1 MQMKKSILFIL
12 GLICA
17 FSSIYAQVTNNTSN
31 VITGKVLSSTH
42 GEPLPAATIKVKN
55 TNSGTTTDAQGRF
68 SIGDVNKNTV
78 LVISSI
84 GYTPQEITIGS
95 KTKLTIR
102 LKPSLNTLDETVIM
116 GYGTTTKRLNTG
128 NISTI
133 TAKEISEQPV
143 TNVLAALSGRA
154 PGVYVQTQNGLPGGG
169 ISIQIRGLNS
179 IGAGT
184 DPLYIIDGVPYPSTP
199 LNINNNGVSGANGY
213 TSPLNSINPDDIQ
226 SIEILKDADATAI
239 YGSKGS
245 NGVVLITTKKGK
257 PGKTRVNINVSEGFS
272 YLNQQG
278 RYLNL
283 EQYLQLR
290 REAFKNDG
298 IAPTAVTAP
307 DLLAWDTTRATDWQK
322 YLLGNTDPITNVQA
336 SLSGGDAQTSF
347 LLSGNF
353 RKEGSIY
360 GGNFN
365 YMRAGA
371 HFNME
376 HSSSDKK
383 VHTAFTVSYTAD
395 DNNLPKENLL
405 SSLSLSPNFPLFNQA
420 GDLNWN
426 GGHNPLGIL
435 KQLNNA
441 RTDNL
446 VSHLT
451 LRYGIL
457 RGLDIK
463 VSLGYNKLTMAQ
475 TTVTPK
481 DAQGPS
487 AYAENSAYFGD
498 MSVES
503 SIIEPQ
509 INYVKEVSKGDLTL
523 LLGGT
528 WQNTVNQSSYIKG
541 TNYSNEKLMG
551 TLSGAGSIGSPI
563 NHYSD
568 YKYLSVFTRINYN
581 WENKYI
587 INGSFRRDG
596 SSRFGPGNRYGNF
609 GAIGAAWLF
618 SKESFIKNHLAFISY
633 AKLRSSYG
641 ITGNDQIADYQ
652 YLATYTTGRVP
663 YGDVTT
669 LQPARAANPDYGW
682 ETNKKLE
689 AAIELGF
696 LKDKILLTTAWYYNR
711 SSNELVS
718 YPLPTLTGFPSYQ
731 ANFPALVG
739 NTGWEFEFKSSN
751 INSGHFNWHTS
762 FNITFSKNKLV
773 SFPGIESSSYA
784 YLYQVGKSLSAKKG
798 YRYIGV
804 NSKTGIAQFKDINH
818 DGMINNADRVV
829 IGKTAPDFYGGLNN
843 AFSYKGIDLSFFFQ
857 FAKLKNS
864 TPFEAMTGINSH
876 LNIVLNRWQ
885 NPGDITGIQ
894 KATSTPGSPA
904 SATSFNIL
912 FSSADFSDASYIRF
926 KDISLAYRLNP
937 HWLKSIK
944 AESCRIYLEAENLVT
959 WAANS
964 HYRLDPETAA
974 GSVPPLRTYVLGLQ
988 VAF

>member
-1 MQMKKSILFIL
+1 
-12 GLICA
+12 
-17 FSSIYAQVTNNTSN
+17 
-31 VITGKVLSSTH
+31 
-42 GEPLPAATIKVKN
+42 
-55 TNSGTTTDAQGRF
+55 
-68 SIGDVNKNTV
+68 
-78 LVISSI
+78 
-84 GYTPQEITIGS
+84 
-95 KTKLTIR
+95 
-102 LKPSLNTLDETVIM
+102 
-116 GYGTTTKRLNTG
+116 
-128 NISTI
+128 
-133 TAKEISEQPV
+133 
-143 TNVLAALSGRA
+143 
-154 PGVYVQTQNGLPGGG
+154 
-169 ISIQIRGLNS
+169 
-179 IGAGT
+179 
-184 DPLYIIDGVPYPSTP
+184 
-199 LNINNNGVSGANGY
+199 
-213 TSPLNSINPDDIQ
+213 
-226 SIEILKDADATAI
+226 
-239 YGSKGS
+239 
-245 NGVVLITTKKGK
+245 
-257 PGKTRVNINVSEGFS
+257 
-272 YLNQQG
+272 
-278 RYLNL
+278 
-283 EQYLQLR
+283 
-290 REAFKNDG
+290 
-298 IAPTAVTAP
+298 
-307 DLLAWDTTRATDWQK
+307 
-322 YLLGNTDPITNVQA
+322 
-336 SLSGGDAQTSF
+336 
-347 LLSGNF
+347 
-353 RKEGSIY
+353 
-360 GGNFN
+360 
-365 YMRAGA
+365 
-371 HFNME
+371 
-376 HSSSDKK
+376 
-383 VHTAFTVSYTAD
+383 
-395 DNNLPKENLL
+395 
-405 SSLSLSPNFPLFNQA
+405 
-420 GDLNWN
+420 
-426 GGHNPLGIL
+426 
-435 KQLNNA
+435 
-441 RTDNL
+441 
-446 VSHLT
+446 
-451 LRYGIL
+451 
-457 RGLDIK
+457 
-463 VSLGYNKLTMAQ
+463 MAQ

-481 DAQGPS
+481 DAQAPS